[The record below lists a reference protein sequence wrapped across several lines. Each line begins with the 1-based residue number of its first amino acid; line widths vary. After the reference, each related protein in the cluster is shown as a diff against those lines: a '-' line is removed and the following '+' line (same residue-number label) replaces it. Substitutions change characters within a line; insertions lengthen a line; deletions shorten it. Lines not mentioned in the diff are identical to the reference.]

1 MKDSILDELFTGN
14 WKTPLEVKFPEGT
27 EDIREKESDIHAKV
41 EELLGENSPLLDEML
56 AERFSYEAH
65 LQNQSFKIGVK
76 LGSRFAL
83 ACLGEDKS

>member
-41 EELLGENSPLLDEML
+41 EELLGENGPLLDEM
-56 AERFSYEAH
+56 
-65 LQNQSFKIGVK
+65 
-76 LGSRFAL
+76 
-83 ACLGEDKS
+83 

>member
-27 EDIREKESDIHAKV
+27 EDIREKESDIHPKV

-76 LGSRFAL
+76 LGFRFAL